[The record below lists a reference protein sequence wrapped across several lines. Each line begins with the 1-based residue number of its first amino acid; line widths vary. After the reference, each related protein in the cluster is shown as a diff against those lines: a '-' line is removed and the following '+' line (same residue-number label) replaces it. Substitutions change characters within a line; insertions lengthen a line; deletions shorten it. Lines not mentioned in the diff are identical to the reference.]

1 MHRHFPIEIPAFRTR
16 PYLDIQSTGESR
28 AVILKA
34 LRRLRIAGRTF
45 VDMSPYEIQTDQFEV
60 GHFASG
66 AHAYLAID
74 ALLKLPNEVIEDASL
89 QKFAKITP
97 QYPGLRAALDS
108 TTLDAWSVQLSPLLS
123 QTFGYRDGKWTMI
136 AWHSIVS
143 TTPGELQPI
152 QCFPHVDGTDPD
164 QFAMMLY
171 LDHTPH
177 GGTAFFRHNSTGFE
191 ALTAETFPRYRA
203 ALEADVART
212 GLPPRRYITDG
223 APHFTRTHQ
232 TPGIFNQAVFYRGNL
247 LHSGV
252 IDNDAPLSPDPR
264 EGRYT
269 INAFLR
275 PPAHS

>member
-1 MHRHFPIEIPAFRTR
+1 
-16 PYLDIQSTGESR
+16 
-28 AVILKA
+28 
-34 LRRLRIAGRTF
+34 
-45 VDMSPYEIQTDQFEV
+45 MSCYAIQTGQFEV

-74 ALLKLPNEVIEDASL
+74 GFLKSPNEVIGDATL
-89 QKFAKITP
+89 QNFAKITP
-97 QYPGLRAALDS
+97 QYPGLRA
-108 TTLDAWSVQLSPLLS
+108 TLDPEVLEAWSAALSPVLS
-123 QTFGYRDGKWTMI
+123 ETFGYPQGAWSMI

-143 TTPGELQPI
+143 TPPGDLQPI

-177 GGTAFFRHNSTGFE
+177 GGTAFFQHNSTGLD
-191 ALTAETFPRYRA
+191 ALTAETFPRYKA

-223 APHFTRTHQ
+223 APHFTRTYQ
-232 TPGIFNQAVFYRGNL
+232 TPGTFNQAVFYRGNL

-252 IDNDAPLSPDPR
+252 IDNDASLSPDPR
-264 EGRYT
+264 KGRYT

-275 PPAHS
+275 PPPQS